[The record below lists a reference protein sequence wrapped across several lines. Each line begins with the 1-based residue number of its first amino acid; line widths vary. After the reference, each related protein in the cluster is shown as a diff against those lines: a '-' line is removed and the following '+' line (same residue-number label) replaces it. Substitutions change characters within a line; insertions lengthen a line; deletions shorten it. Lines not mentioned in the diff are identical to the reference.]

1 MQPNE
6 AARAIPQSATRAR
19 AAINP
24 RAFSGG
30 ALRNQSF
37 ANLAAARDPGARML
51 AGSTSKVASLIRSG
65 GGVSA
70 IRS

>member
-6 AARAIPQSATRAR
+6 AARAIPRSASRAR

-37 ANLAAARDPGARML
+37 ANLAATRDPGARTL
-51 AGSTSKVASLIRSG
+51 ARSTF
-65 GGVSA
+65 
-70 IRS
+70 